1 MKKYVQAVITI
12 VIIIAIVFIAKTFAY
27 KRVSVRSFIKTSSVE
42 RLWGEMGTY
51 DKNGEFTVE
60 KTFESEDIVGDI
72 DKLSQFR
79 LSETKGLVR
88 RTKEGDG
95 ELRFY
100 FYLNEYE
107 TDMLYVT
114 EDGKAFTDVYTVKRS
129 YIPRDEGM
137 FEKLKNEFFM
147 VRLPE
152 GAAEVSDGK

>member
-1 MKKYVQAVITI
+1 MKKYVQAVVTI

-60 KTFESEDIVGDI
+60 KTFESEDIAGDI
-72 DKLSQFR
+72 DKLSEYKLR
-79 LSETKGLVR
+79 ETKGLVR
-88 RTKEGDG
+88 EEEEGLG
-95 ELRFY
+95 EIRFY

-129 YIPRDEGM
+129 YVPHEDGM
-137 FEKLKNEFFM
+137 YEDVMNEFF
-147 VRLPE
+147 
-152 GAAEVSDGK
+152 GD